1 MLRKPVPYRR
11 TVIAVVLLS
20 VLLAT
25 AAAAFAVGVDEATT
39 VPEEQGTP
47 MEFLPPQPHFT
58 AVPAPDGRGCL
69 VVPRF
74 ITVFQPSPKEIR
86 IPVVAVNMSPGTGV
100 RLLEIT
106 VSDKSGKER
115 AKLAPNAALRSVAD
129 VAPTKEKLP
138 LILDEPESPD
148 LVPLLKKSYLNPE
161 VIVPVEDLAT
171 GEGGAFT
178 LLTTA
183 TFETGKAKHTVTAET
198 LVVITALPSRPNWYL
213 GDGHNHTT
221 WSDGNESIP
230 QRVSKMKNAGFKWII
245 VTDHE
250 DEIRKNG
257 GWQPYVSDCN
267 SAQSSYG
274 IVVAP
279 GAEIGCVQT
288 QGDPNSTEL
297 GHALGYRLKE
307 SATSIPQNKYYTP
320 QNLINAINSHNSPYS
335 YAVIAHP
342 YRAVKWQDW
351 SVTGFRAMELLSYE
365 RTASSST
372 ISKWVSILK
381 ANLPNTIA
389 GKGFVVG
396 VGNSDHHRSW
406 LIDYGRTWI
415 YTTSYSPTNRAA
427 VWDAIKAGRASA
439 TGDGNLGLFTIN
451 GYMQGSV
458 VRLPAGGSFTF
469 KVVQQP
475 VTGFVCNKF
484 EIINRDGNVVKTVT
498 NPGTETTISWTA
510 PSEDWFYFIRF
521 TFQYPGSY
529 PTEVITNPIFLDVY

>member
-1 MLRKPVPYRR
+1 
-11 TVIAVVLLS
+11 
-20 VLLAT
+20 
-25 AAAAFAVGVDEATT
+25 
-39 VPEEQGTP
+39 

-58 AVPAPDGRGCL
+58 AAATPDGRGCL

-86 IPVVAVNMSPGTGV
+86 IPVIAVNMSPGTGV

-106 VSDKSGKER
+106 ISDKSGKER
-115 AKLAPNAALRSVAD
+115 ARLAPNAAHRSVAD

-138 LILDEPESPD
+138 LLLDQPENPD

-161 VIVPVEDLAT
+161 VIVPVEDLVT

-183 TFETGKAKHTVTAET
+183 TFQTGKAKHTATAET
-198 LVVITALPSRPNWYL
+198 LVVVTALPSRPNWYA
-213 GDGHNHTT
+213 GDGHIHST
-221 WSDGNESIP
+221 WSDGDESIS

-245 VTDHE
+245 ITDHE
-250 DEIRKNG
+250 DKMREKG
-257 GWQPYVSDCN
+257 GWQPYVCACN
-267 SAQSSYG
+267 STQSSCG

-288 QGDPNSTEL
+288 QGDQNSAEL

-342 YRAVKWQDW
+342 YRSVKWQNW

-372 ISKWVSILK
+372 ISKWVQSSRRTCPTPSPVRGLSWVSVIQ
-381 ANLPNTIA
+381 TI
-389 GKGFVVG
+389 
-396 VGNSDHHRSW
+396 
-406 LIDYGRTWI
+406 
-415 YTTSYSPTNRAA
+415 
-427 VWDAIKAGRASA
+427 
-439 TGDGNLGLFTIN
+439 TIR
-451 GYMQGSV
+451 G
-458 VRLPAGGSFTF
+458 
-469 KVVQQP
+469 
-475 VTGFVCNKF
+475 
-484 EIINRDGNVVKTVT
+484 
-498 NPGTETTISWTA
+498 
-510 PSEDWFYFIRF
+510 
-521 TFQYPGSY
+521 
-529 PTEVITNPIFLDVY
+529 